1 LCRRHYLEATEPA
14 RTRKMS
20 ITQHGC

>member
-14 RTRKMS
+14 RTRKIS